1 MLHRVVLM
9 LPQCGGDGQLDS
21 RSNARSDFKCPIQF
35 TLDLIGSKWAI
46 LILRELF
53 ASAPDQSGRTARR
66 THEFLDALPGLSTKT
81 LMARLREL
89 EEHGLIERTVYA
101 EIPPRVEY
109 MLTEKGR
116 EIQPVMAALHQVGMR
131 WLQQGVCECPL
142 DRPRDR
148 TPQPGALPNALTA
161 IAPQSHLTACS
172 SSRVESQM

>member
-1 MLHRVVLM
+1 M
-9 LPQCGGDGQLDS
+9 DS

-53 ASAPDQSGRTARR
+53 AGAPDQNGRTARR

-109 MLTEKGR
+109 VLTEKGR

-142 DRPRDR
+142 DMPPDQKL
-148 TPQPGALPNALTA
+148 QPDALPHAPMA
-161 IAPQSHLTACS
+161 IAPNNQTPLAACS
-172 SSRVESQM
+172 SSRVESQV